1 MTGNENTGCGSAV
14 WLSQGR
20 GDGGQT
26 RGLGAAESPEGAV
39 GGRCCPT
46 LAGGAAVSRWGER
59 VTAAQRLTGPVAAG
73 HKASETGTQVAGL
86 SGIQELL
93 AAQVGHP

>member
-1 MTGNENTGCGSAV
+1 M
-14 WLSQGR
+14 
-20 GDGGQT
+20 
-26 RGLGAAESPEGAV
+26 
-39 GGRCCPT
+39 
-46 LAGGAAVSRWGER
+46 SRWGER